1 MSPEEGK
8 CVEVDV
14 SFDSQMFNFPEEGLK
29 AFTLRFI
36 ILLLRHCKI
45 KEALKTNW

>member
-29 AFTLRFI
+29 ESIYTLILI
-36 ILLLRHCKI
+36 ILAHRHCKI
-45 KEALKTNW
+45 TSSPK